1 MSARQLIDGRSFGPD
16 ALKTIR
22 DAFDVAWAEIAGG
35 VSTDPVVVAATRLRL
50 ANAVLFV
57 ADEGSRD
64 VEVLKQAALEA
75 MSRMMP

>member
-22 DAFDVAWAEIAGG
+22 DAFDVSWAEIAGG